1 MKKVGGHRVVDLI
14 WKLCNIAFESG
25 VVPEDLRSA
34 VTVPLYK
41 GKVEIAEC
49 GNYKGL
55 SFLSVVGKIY
65 AENGLVTEN
74 WRSAE
79 IVLLYKRRGLNARI
93 IEVFKCVWKN
103 IFRDIIKQSP

>member
-1 MKKVGGHRVVDLI
+1 MVDLI

-65 AENGLVTEN
+65 AENLVEKIRRVTGGLMMSMGASD
-74 WRSAE
+74 W
-79 IVLLYKRRGLNARI
+79 
-93 IEVFKCVWKN
+93 
-103 IFRDIIKQSP
+103 IFTLK